1 MTLKQAFTMWAA
13 TPGNTV
19 LAARCRNAVNMILMK
34 DYGETEIGLINETF
48 ARRIFDESK
57 APQEL
62 KTPAASILVFVL
74 KWGHEH
80 DYCLMPTFD
89 YSIASSK
96 TEKKAIKKK
105 EPTVMAEGK
114 PKGGRQAKKVCALDP
129 ETFQVIKTY
138 DKITDACKKNG
149 VKNIHKA
156 IKGHYKAAGL
166 YWAYPEDV
174 EGFEPKTYSVPE
186 EMKQKLNK
194 QLDITQISDEDLI
207 KEIRRRGWTGE
218 LSITKKVNL

>member
-1 MTLKQAFTMWAA
+1 
-13 TPGNTV
+13 
-19 LAARCRNAVNMILMK
+19 
-34 DYGETEIGLINETF
+34 
-48 ARRIFDESK
+48 
-57 APQEL
+57 
-62 KTPAASILVFVL
+62 
-74 KWGHEH
+74 
-80 DYCLMPTFD
+80 
-89 YSIASSK
+89 
-96 TEKKAIKKK
+96 
-105 EPTVMAEGK
+105 MAEGK

-129 ETFQVIKTY
+129 ETFQVVKTY
-138 DKITDACKKNG
+138 DKITDACIKNG

-194 QLDITQISDEDLI
+194 QLDITQISDDDLI